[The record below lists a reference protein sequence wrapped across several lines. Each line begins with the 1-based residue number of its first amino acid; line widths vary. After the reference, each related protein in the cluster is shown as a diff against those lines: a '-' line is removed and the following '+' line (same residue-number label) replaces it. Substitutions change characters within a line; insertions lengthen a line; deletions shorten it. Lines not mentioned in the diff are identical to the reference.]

1 MVINN
6 RGDIK
11 HSSGFTLIEVLV
23 VLMIIGIAVGGVSVF
38 FTQDG
43 PDEDLKKTI
52 ERFVVIGDHI
62 SELAVLGGEPI
73 GMLLEPP
80 EWRENPLDEGWRY
93 SWQRMTPEGWQELED
108 VLPVEIPNAMELNVF
123 IDEQEWKYE
132 DAPKELIPI
141 LAFYPSGEVTPF
153 EIEFM
158 HEELTGDTQNVKVNL
173 WGEVVWVQRQEQ
185 EEEAFGNGFE

>member
-1 MVINN
+1 MVTNN
-6 RGDIK
+6 WGGVK
-11 HSSGFTLIEVLV
+11 QSSGFTLIEVLV

-108 VLPVEIPNAMELNVF
+108 VLPVEIPNVMELNVF

-158 HEELTGDTQNVKVNL
+158 HDELAGDTQNVKVNL

-185 EEEAFGNGFE
+185 EEEAFGGGFE

>member
-80 EWRENPLDEGWRY
+80 GWRENPLDEGWRY

>member
-1 MVINN
+1 MINN

-158 HEELTGDTQNVKVNL
+158 HEELTGDNQNVKVNL